1 MELSFEKVVWILAGI
16 MFLPALAA
24 AGGFIVAAVAA
35 FLILSGYYATRYGL
49 RVYEQQNVGKR
60 AGRFDLNSTLQ
71 GSDDE
76 DWGRE

>member
-1 MELSFEKVVWILAGI
+1 MELSFETVVWILAGI

-24 AGGFIVAAVAA
+24 AGGFFVAGAAA
-35 FLILSGYYATRYGL
+35 FIVLSVYYGGRYGL

-71 GSDDE
+71 GTDDE